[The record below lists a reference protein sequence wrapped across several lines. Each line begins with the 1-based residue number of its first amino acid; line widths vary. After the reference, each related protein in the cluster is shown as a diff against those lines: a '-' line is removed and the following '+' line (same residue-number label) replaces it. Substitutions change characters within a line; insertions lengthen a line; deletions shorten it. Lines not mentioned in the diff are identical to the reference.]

1 MRSEVAYEQENILT
15 GFLPNI
21 TVCLSKCSH
30 DDRGELPVRIL
41 LKRLDLGFKHFSHVL
56 ESLLSDL
63 DLRLQQVHVK
73 SIESRIHASIVGRV
87 KVAQNFSTVHG
98 ELLQCPGHNFCE

>member
-1 MRSEVAYEQENILT
+1 MRSETTYEQENALT

-21 TVCLSKCSH
+21 AVCLSKRSH

-41 LKRLDLGFKHFSHVL
+41 LKRLDLGFEHFSQVL

-73 SIESRIHASIVGRV
+73 IIES
-87 KVAQNFSTVHG
+87 
-98 ELLQCPGHNFCE
+98 